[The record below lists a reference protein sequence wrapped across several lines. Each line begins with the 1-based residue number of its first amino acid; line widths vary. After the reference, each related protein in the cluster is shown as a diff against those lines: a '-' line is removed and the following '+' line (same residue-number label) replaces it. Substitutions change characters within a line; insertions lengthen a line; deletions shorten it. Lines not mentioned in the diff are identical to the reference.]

1 MNVVRR
7 LCPLGIVAIL
17 AASPLAVAAETIERV
32 VTATP
37 DGVVHLEFAT
47 SGDVRI
53 IGWER
58 NEVRLA
64 GTVSGSA
71 DSIEVASSGARVSIE
86 GPPPEDHRGGGG
98 DVDLEVRVP
107 LRSRIEGET
116 LAASF
121 TIEGVRGAIALETIS
136 GSISIRGPV
145 RIIEAASVSADV
157 QIQSDE
163 PLERVSLETVSGGIE
178 LSGALAPN
186 ARVEAESVSGTIEV
200 RVPSASSATFSVE
213 TFSGSLK
220 NGFGQAP
227 KRSSKHLPAQEIEF
241 QIGSG
246 SAQVSLQSFS
256 GGVDIGP
263 R

>member
-71 DSIEVASSGARVSIE
+71 DSIEVASSGAR
-86 GPPPEDHRGGGG
+86 
-98 DVDLEVRVP
+98 EVRVP